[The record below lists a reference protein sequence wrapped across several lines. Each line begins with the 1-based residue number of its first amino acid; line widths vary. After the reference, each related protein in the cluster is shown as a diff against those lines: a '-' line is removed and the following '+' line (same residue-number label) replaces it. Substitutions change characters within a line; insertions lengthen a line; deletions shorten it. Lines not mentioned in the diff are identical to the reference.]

1 MQSEIGRPPDSM
13 PVVRCRSK
21 GLRTGCQ
28 RVPPGST
35 CPRARA
41 RPRPRPHPPDALYAL
56 AESVGV
62 SPDPEVFD
70 LLLELVRRDVKTS
83 AIVQMLRGM
92 KDTKIRSAL
101 SRQSPSG

>member
-21 GLRTGCQ
+21 RLRTGCQ
-28 RVPPGST
+28 RVPRGST
-35 CPRARA
+35 CSRARA
-41 RPRPRPHPPDALYAL
+41 RPRPRPLDALYAL